1 MGVHERLTGAQRQAR
16 HRAAMRAKGLRLRQI
31 WVPDLRD
38 PEVRERWRLQIAA
51 MNRRDREDGVM
62 EWVESMH
69 GEAMANEPDYDWGE
83 KDPSEPDRQ

>member
-1 MGVHERLTGAQRQAR
+1 MMGVHERLTGAQRQAK

-38 PEVRERWRLQIAA
+38 PEVRERWRLQIEA

-62 EWVESMH
+62 EYI
-69 GEAMANEPDYDWGE
+69 DYDWGGE
-83 KDPSEPDRQ
+83 DPSEPDRQ